1 MALCILL
8 LSLGLPTQTHAAPEL
23 GSPCKSE
30 GQESQNSGKK
40 FVCTKSGKK
49 LIWKLLPEKPETIQY
64 LDILPPTLGDITT
77 KIECLK
83 EVCVYSGE
91 TPQGS
96 IIILKSL
103 KDEWN
108 AYGVTYGLT
117 HISFRATSPSG
128 RVINYQKSPLPYRYD
143 TTSFKTS
150 EIGVWNI
157 QIAGWIDNQ
166 QTQWSLPKAVTV
178 SVLPQSA
185 KPEAKDTVKSKGLP
199 ACSSAQKLALTQID
213 RNKYPL
219 SQRLSVAQ
227 MESQKLNLDYQN
239 ASISGN
245 GNQMNQIKIKIEAAE
260 RDLKSIGAALDSLS
274 SQREKILVKCD
285 LNAQSSS
292 SGVIK
297 LKKCSASQM
306 SLMRSLQNSF
316 WNLQRQADS
325 YRSEIDLLQD
335 RIGAFT
341 PMEEVARLNFAT
353 EEQMQYLNQAIT
365 QASYVKKQFETVNSS
380 CLNSGITLE

>member
-1 MALCILL
+1 M
-8 LSLGLPTQTHAAPEL
+8 
-23 GSPCKSE
+23 
-30 GQESQNSGKK
+30 
-40 FVCTKSGKK
+40 
-49 LIWKLLPEKPETIQY
+49 
-64 LDILPPTLGDITT
+64 
-77 KIECLK
+77 
-83 EVCVYSGE
+83 
-91 TPQGS
+91 
-96 IIILKSL
+96 
-103 KDEWN
+103 
-108 AYGVTYGLT
+108 
-117 HISFRATSPSG
+117 
-128 RVINYQKSPLPYRYD
+128 
-143 TTSFKTS
+143 
-150 EIGVWNI
+150 
-157 QIAGWIDNQ
+157 
-166 QTQWSLPKAVTV
+166 
-178 SVLPQSA
+178 
-185 KPEAKDTVKSKGLP
+185 
-199 ACSSAQKLALTQID
+199 TQID

-239 ASISGN
+239 ASVSGN

-297 LKKCSASQM
+297 LKKCSTSQM